1 MGAQL
6 SLLSLTPSIAV
17 SVVVVTILAILSKVL
32 SCGLPLLPEGWRT
45 ALKVGVG
52 MSPRGEVGLIV
63 ALIGLKAKMISE
75 GYYVIVIVM
84 IAITT
89 LFAPPVLRLLFRYP
103 AFADS
108 TESAAVTAEQL
119 Q

>member
-6 SLLSLTPSIAV
+6 NLHSLTTSIAI
-17 SVVVVTILAILSKVL
+17 SVVVISFLAIVSKVL
-32 SCGLPLLPEGWRT
+32 GCGLPLLPEGWRT

-75 GYYVIVIVM
+75 GYYVIVIAM

-89 LFAPPVLRLLFRYP
+89 LFAPPVLRMLFRYP

-108 TESAAVTAEQL
+108 TESAALAAEQL